1 MQQAV
6 ASAADCD
13 GDDLKLIVISDHEG
27 PRSTHESVR
36 GRGDFGTRAID
47 LFLQV
52 NRQQRDAP

>member
-36 GRGDFGTRAID
+36 GDFGTRAID